1 MKKEKF
7 VMQNWLIKTCQRIKQ
22 AKKYMTTLVG
32 LQALLQENK
41 INERVNKT
49 GK

>member
-7 VMQNWLIKTCQRIKQ
+7 VMQNWFIKTCQRIKQ
-22 AKKYMTTLVG
+22 ATKYRTTSVG